1 MAVGLNVGALATG
14 CAEVFLSFTGGGSS
28 QQESVGTGRSLND
41 EFIDGLALATSLGD
55 AGTSSLGEAESS
67 NVELRA
73 VQKTFIISDSANNNN
88 GSVSFGTKVLNN
100 FGDGDRG
107 SVGTG
112 GNESAQD
119 GLCEGGA
126 SSAGEESEQLDQ
138 QLVVQVLGLGVAL
151 VLFLEAA
158 SVS

>member
-1 MAVGLNVGALATG
+1 MGASVAG
-14 CAEVFLSFTGGGSS
+14 NAEVFLSFTSGGSS
-28 QQESVGTGRSLND
+28 QQEGVGTSGSLHN
-41 EFIDGLALATSLGD
+41 EFINGLALATSFGD

-67 NVELRA
+67 NVDLRA
-73 VQKTFIISDSANNNN
+73 VQNTFVISDSANNNN

-119 GLCEGGA
+119 GLSEGGA